1 MVLFSFVK
9 EEQLKGRLGYEHL
22 SEPLHILIEAE
33 LPANVIDSRLAK
45 AQEILEELLKPVVC
59 TCFLL
64 FSNLLSSF
72 LLFNL
77 QLISNI
83 CRNIQTCQRKSIVL
97 QKPQFGGSRKNI
109 RRGFLT
115 SSSTYTYSF

>member
-9 EEQLKGRLGYEHL
+9 EEQLKGRPGYEHL

-59 TCFLL
+59 ICFLL
-64 FSNLLSSF
+64 FSTLLSSF
-72 LLFNL
+72 PLFNL

-83 CRNIQTCQRKSIVL
+83 CRNIKTETSIALFSHVCFKHTLSTKLLTPRLVL
-97 QKPQFGGSRKNI
+97 
-109 RRGFLT
+109 
-115 SSSTYTYSF
+115 